1 MSTQRRWPVPWVF
14 SLLILPLGMIVGLNY
29 TALPFLLAKAGLPVD
44 RVATISSIINLPGV
58 LGLIVS
64 PIVDVKLRRRTW
76 LAIGTFGTAI
86 TACIYFP
93 LIGSSQAVLMT
104 VLIFAGG
111 MVTFLVVAACGGL
124 MVRVLSLTD
133 QPKAAAWTQVGVL
146 GGGALSGAMVLWL
159 AARMSLFAAGIC
171 FGILV
176 AVLGPLAFTI
186 HETAPLPS
194 PWFHGRF
201 ATIGKE
207 IWGLVRSRPRRWGT
221 LLLLS
226 PCATGAAQSLLPAI
240 ASHYGVGGSGVM
252 WINGLG
258 GGGAL
263 ALGALA
269 STLVPGTWDRRLTY
283 AAAGVTNALA
293 ALFLLMANRPS
304 VYLAGTFF
312 YLATQGL
319 CWARSVALIVEIVGP
334 ETRDASTLYSLL
346 NAAVSI
352 PVLYVVWLDGVGFR
366 YFGTHG
372 LLLTDALFNFFVF
385 GIVAV
390 VFMSC
395 GLGLRTGPPTSTL
408 ESDLT
413 SPEKNFCR

>member
-1 MSTQRRWPVPWVF
+1 
-14 SLLILPLGMIVGLNY
+14 MIVGLNY
-29 TALPFLLAKAGLPVD
+29 TALPFLLAKAGLSVD

-58 LGLIVS
+58 LGLVVS
-64 PIVDVKLRRRTW
+64 PIVDIKLRRRTW
-76 LAIGTFGTAI
+76 LAIGTFGTALA
-86 TACIYFP
+86 ACIYFP
-93 LIGSSQAVLMT
+93 LIGASHAVLMT

-111 MVTFLVVAACGGL
+111 MVTFLVVATCGGL
-124 MVRVLSLTD
+124 MVRILSVTD

-159 AARMSLFAAGIC
+159 ATRMSLFAAGLC

-176 AVLGPLAFTI
+176 ASLGPLAFTI
-186 HETAPLPS
+186 RETAPLPS

-201 ATIGKE
+201 VTIGKE
-207 IWGLVRSRPRRWGT
+207 VWGLARSRPRRWGT
-221 LLLLS
+221 LLLLA
-226 PCATGAAQSLLPAI
+226 PCSTGAAQSLLPAI

-263 ALGALA
+263 TLGALA
-269 STLVPGTWDRRLTY
+269 STLVPSTWDRRFTY

-293 ALFLLMANRPS
+293 AFILLVANRPS
-304 VYLAGTFF
+304 VYLGGTFF

-319 CWARSVALIVEIVGP
+319 CWARSVALIVELVGP

-372 LLLTDALFNFFVF
+372 LLLTDALLNFLVF
-385 GIVAV
+385 GIVTLI
-390 VFMSC
+390 FMSC
-395 GLGLRTGPPTSTL
+395 GLSLWSGRQTSDL
-408 ESDLT
+408 ESD
-413 SPEKNFCR
+413 S